1 MVTRRPSARLMLKR
15 MSAMAKSTRPTRQG
29 ATPHEPRIASLDIT
43 VLAGGPSDEREV
55 SLASGQCV
63 AGALASLGHRVSMC
77 DISPGDLSSL
87 ERAADLVFIALHG
100 AFGEDGILQAELE
113 RRRIAYT
120 GTGSAASALAMD
132 KVQSKARFIE
142 HGLPTPRFDVAR
154 AGRVAEIVRRWRLPV
169 VVKPIASG
177 SSVSTHLIR
186 EDRPFGELLTE
197 VVKKH
202 GTALVEE
209 LIEGPELTVGV
220 LGREALPPIEI
231 RTQRPF
237 YDYQA
242 KYIDDDTQYLFDVDL
257 PEKLLSEIRQM
268 SLKAAGALDCRD
280 FCRVDWMVDRV
291 THEPFILEINTI
303 PGFTSH
309 SLLPKAAARAGISF
323 ADLCGRIVEFAMTRK
338 RAGG

>member
-1 MVTRRPSARLMLKR
+1 MG
-15 MSAMAKSTRPTRQG
+15 KSTRSIRQR
-29 ATPHEPRIASLDIT
+29 TVPRGSRISSLDIT

-77 DISPGDLSSL
+77 DILPGDLSAL
-87 ERAADLVFIALHG
+87 DRAADLVFIALHG
-100 AFGEDGILQAELE
+100 AFGEDGVLQAELE
-113 RRRIAYT
+113 RRKINYT
-120 GTGSAASALAMD
+120 GTGSVASALAMD
-132 KVQSKARFIE
+132 KVQSKSRFIE
-142 HGLPTPRFDVAR
+142 SGLPTPRFDVAR
-154 AGRVAEIVRRWRLPV
+154 AGRIAEIVQRWRLPV
-169 VVKPIASG
+169 VVKPVDSG
-177 SSVSTHLIR
+177 SSVSTDLVR
-186 EDRPFGELLTE
+186 EDRSFGEVLTD

-231 RTQRPF
+231 RTKRPF

-257 PEKLLSEIRQM
+257 PETLLGEIQQM
-268 SLKAAGALDCRD
+268 SLRAANALGCRD

-291 THEPFILEINTI
+291 THEPYILEINTI

-323 ADLCGRIVEFAMTRK
+323 ADLCSRIVEFAMTRK
-338 RAGG
+338 QEGG